1 LYITPQYG
9 SNSPQDRADQK
20 RGSIA
25 YISSNHCAVK
35 AGACVS
41 ALKRMTIAACAL
53 LPLAAAFSAQANELT
68 FRCVNAASH
77 ATWNLKIDLEKSTAD
92 GFPAK
97 INAESVTWRDATHG
111 GSYEL
116 DRSSGE
122 LTFSNSSSTGGY
134 MLFHRCQQLK

>member
-1 LYITPQYG
+1 LYIAPQYA
-9 SNSPQDRADQK
+9 SNSPRDRADQK

-25 YISSNHCAVK
+25 YISSNHRAVK

-41 ALKRMTIAACAL
+41 ALKRVTIAACAL
-53 LPLAAAFSAQANELT
+53 LPLAAAFSTQADELT

-77 ATWNLKIDLEKSTAD
+77 AKWSLKIDLEKSTAD

-97 INAESVTWRDATHG
+97 INAASVIWHDATHG

-116 DRSSGE
+116 DRSSHE

-134 MLFHRCQQLK
+134 MLFHHCDQLK